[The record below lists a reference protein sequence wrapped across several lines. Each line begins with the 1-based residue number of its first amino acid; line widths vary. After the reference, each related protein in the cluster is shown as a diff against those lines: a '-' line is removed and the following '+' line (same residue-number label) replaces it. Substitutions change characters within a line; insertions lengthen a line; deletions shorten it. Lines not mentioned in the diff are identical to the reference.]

1 MIQLSSKKT
10 NELDSVLINKI
21 LVLKNTHWSHGIKSQ
36 KEFFRKKVLA
46 NDLHNLLIINDK
58 LVGYTC
64 LRKKKLYTRKKKLFF
79 YFDTLIIEKKYRNK
93 GFSKILMNFNNFII
107 YSNNISSHLVCK
119 NQMVPFY
126 KSFFWKKNS
135 DFVFKGIQ
143 PYDHCLSFNYNRS
156 KQSKKRIIINL

>member
-10 NELDSVLINKI
+10 NELNSVLINKI

-64 LRKKKLYTRKKKLFF
+64 LRKKSY
-79 YFDTLIIEKKYRNK
+79 IQEKK
-93 GFSKILMNFNNFII
+93 II
-107 YSNNISSHLVCK
+107 FL
-119 NQMVPFY
+119 F
-126 KSFFWKKNS
+126 
-135 DFVFKGIQ
+135 
-143 PYDHCLSFNYNRS
+143 
-156 KQSKKRIIINL
+156 